1 MEEQVARQEK
11 NLMPLKSVKV
21 NNEIRGA
28 FVTTQVELTYINPS
42 EQTLDCF
49 YSIKQDDRSFV
60 KDFEASVETDSAIL
74 PK

>member
-42 EQTLDCF
+42 E
-49 YSIKQDDRSFV
+49 
-60 KDFEASVETDSAIL
+60 
-74 PK
+74 